1 MSCEI
6 LMPRV
11 WVQAN
16 SRGSRVIRTHLMR
29 LGSKLG
35 EEADNPIYI
44 FIFAEPRVRCRMAE
58 GESPAP

>member
-1 MSCEI
+1 MSCEN
-6 LMPRV
+6 LMQRV
-11 WVQAN
+11 WGQAN

-44 FIFAEPRVRCRMAE
+44 LIFAEPSVRCRMAE

>member
-1 MSCEI
+1 
-6 LMPRV
+6 
-11 WVQAN
+11 
-16 SRGSRVIRTHLMR
+16 MR